1 MRLIVITLVLGSVA
15 TVPTTSFLTN
25 KLTVLQGTK
34 LDTGL
39 LSTLAEEEGSARY
52 VTAPVKT
59 EEIVRSV
66 MATGTLVPALNIEV
80 GSVLS
85 GQVSKLLVDFNDKVK
100 RGQVLAEL
108 DDRSCALAVD
118 ASQAAL
124 GGSRFEIKSYEA
136 RLKRAI
142 LDLWQT
148 EHQLP
153 VFQAR
158 VDTSR
163 ISLETA
169 EREFKRKLWRQ
180 EREVAAAADV
190 QNMQSRRD
198 AATSALREAE
208 ANLANQSG
216 LVSAARADVERARAE
231 LANARSAE

>member
-1 MRLIVITLVLGSVA
+1 
-15 TVPTTSFLTN
+15 
-25 KLTVLQGTK
+25 
-34 LDTGL
+34 
-39 LSTLAEEEGSARY
+39 
-52 VTAPVKT
+52 
-59 EEIVRSV
+59 

-108 DDRSCALAVD
+108 DDRSYAFAVD
-118 ASQAAL
+118 ASHAAL
-124 GGSRFEIKSYEA
+124 VGSRFEIKSYEA

-158 VDTSR
+158 VDAAR
-163 ISLETA
+163 IALETA
-169 EREFKRKLWRQ
+169 EREFKRKQWLQ

-216 LVSAARADVERARAE
+216 LVSAARADVDLARAE
-231 LANARSAE
+231 LANARRPLAQRRLTLNGPRSARPSTASWLDATSPRRRRLRPAWKRKRCSS